1 MNFNMNII
9 KDLKDR
15 GILKDIT
22 NIEKFQNIDNQ
33 AFIYSGFDPTA
44 KSLHLGNYI
53 QISVLLRLKKAG
65 INVIALVG
73 GATGIIGDPSFRS
86 SERVMLDDKEI
97 LNNKSSI
104 IKQLQKFDLKV
115 IDNFDF
121 YNNMS
126 ILDFLKNVG
135 TLININYLLSKDSIT
150 SRLDNGLSFTEFTYS
165 LIQGWDFY
173 KLYKDYNVY
182 GQFGGSDQW
191 GNITTGLEII
201 SKKEGANHKGFAFT
215 TNLLTDQ
222 TGKKFGKST
231 GGGSLWLNPELTKP
245 YQMYQ
250 FLLNQ
255 PDEEVEKLL
264 KWLTFLEL
272 SEIDKIIKE
281 HNLDPKK
288 RHAQKQLAY
297 QIIKDIHGQNEANAS
312 KSLSSILF
320 DKDLDISK
328 ISINDIELIMSEL
341 KVLEVKKN
349 ENLIES
355 LIELKVVKSKR
366 EAREFI
372 EKGAIK
378 LNLKSIDESQKNY
391 SEFFDNYY
399 AILHIGKKNIYLL
412 KIIE

>member
-1 MNFNMNII
+1 MNII
-9 KDLKDR
+9 NDLKDR

-22 NIEKFQNIDNQ
+22 NIEKFQNIDSQ

-201 SKKEGANHKGFAFT
+201 SKKEGRNHKGFAFT

-222 TGKKFGKST
+222 TSKKFGKST
-231 GGGSLWLNPELTKP
+231 GGGSLWLNPELTKI

>member
-1 MNFNMNII
+1 MNII
-9 KDLKDR
+9 NDLKDR

>member
-1 MNFNMNII
+1 MRKYYN
-9 KDLKDR
+9 
-15 GILKDIT
+15 GIR
-22 NIEKFQNIDNQ
+22 
-33 AFIYSGFDPTA
+33 
-44 KSLHLGNYI
+44 NY
-53 QISVLLRLKKAG
+53 
-65 INVIALVG
+65 
-73 GATGIIGDPSFRS
+73 F
-86 SERVMLDDKEI
+86 
-97 LNNKSSI
+97 
-104 IKQLQKFDLKV
+104 
-115 IDNFDF
+115 
-121 YNNMS
+121 
-126 ILDFLKNVG
+126 
-135 TLININYLLSKDSIT
+135 
-150 SRLDNGLSFTEFTYS
+150 
-165 LIQGWDFY
+165 
-173 KLYKDYNVY
+173 
-182 GQFGGSDQW
+182 
-191 GNITTGLEII
+191 
-201 SKKEGANHKGFAFT
+201 KKEGANHKGFAFT

-288 RHAQKQLAY
+288 DIAQKQLAY
-297 QIIKDIHGQNEANAS
+297 QIIKDIRGQNEANAS

-328 ISINDIELIMSEL
+328 ISINDIELIMNEL

-378 LNLKSIDESQKNY
+378 LNLKSIDESQKNH

>member
-1 MNFNMNII
+1 MNII

-22 NIEKFQNIDNQ
+22 NIEKFQNIDSQ

-349 ENLIES
+349 ANLIES

-399 AILHIGKKNIYLL
+399 AILHIGKKNICLL

>member
-1 MNFNMNII
+1 MNII

>member
-1 MNFNMNII
+1 MNII
-9 KDLKDR
+9 NDLKDR

-22 NIEKFQNIDNQ
+22 NIEKFQNIDSQ

>member
-1 MNFNMNII
+1 MNII

-86 SERVMLDDKEI
+86 LERVMLDDKEI

-288 RHAQKQLAY
+288 RYAQKQLAY

-349 ENLIES
+349 ANLIES

>member
-1 MNFNMNII
+1 MNII
-9 KDLKDR
+9 NDLKDR

-22 NIEKFQNIDNQ
+22 NIEKFQNIDSQ

-97 LNNKSSI
+97 LNNKLSI

>member
-1 MNFNMNII
+1 MNII

-97 LNNKSSI
+97 LNNKLSI

>member
-1 MNFNMNII
+1 MNII
-9 KDLKDR
+9 NDLKDR

-22 NIEKFQNIDNQ
+22 NIEKFQNIDSQ

-65 INVIALVG
+65 INVIALIG

-150 SRLDNGLSFTEFTYS
+150 SKLDNGLSFTEFTYS

>member
-1 MNFNMNII
+1 MNII
-9 KDLKDR
+9 NDLKDR

-201 SKKEGANHKGFAFT
+201 SKKKG
-215 TNLLTDQ
+215 
-222 TGKKFGKST
+222 
-231 GGGSLWLNPELTKP
+231 
-245 YQMYQ
+245 
-250 FLLNQ
+250 
-255 PDEEVEKLL
+255 
-264 KWLTFLEL
+264 
-272 SEIDKIIKE
+272 
-281 HNLDPKK
+281 
-288 RHAQKQLAY
+288 
-297 QIIKDIHGQNEANAS
+297 QIIKDLHLQ
-312 KSLSSILF
+312 
-320 DKDLDISK
+320 
-328 ISINDIELIMSEL
+328 LI
-341 KVLEVKKN
+341 
-349 ENLIES
+349 
-355 LIELKVVKSKR
+355 
-366 EAREFI
+366 
-372 EKGAIK
+372 
-378 LNLKSIDESQKNY
+378 Y
-391 SEFFDNYY
+391 
-399 AILHIGKKNIYLL
+399 
-412 KIIE
+412 

>member
-1 MNFNMNII
+1 MNII
-9 KDLKDR
+9 NDLKDR

-22 NIEKFQNIDNQ
+22 NIEKFQNIDSQ

-328 ISINDIELIMSEL
+328 ISINDIELIMNEL